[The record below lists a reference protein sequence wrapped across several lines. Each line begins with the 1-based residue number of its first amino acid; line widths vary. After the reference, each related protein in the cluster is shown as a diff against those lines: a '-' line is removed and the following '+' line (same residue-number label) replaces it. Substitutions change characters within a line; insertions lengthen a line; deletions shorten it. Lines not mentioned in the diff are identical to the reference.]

1 MEYLLKELKDNNI
14 TISLNDDDLR
24 VGFNGETVPERLI
37 KKIKEN
43 KNSLVEYLKGIH
55 HNFDFEIE
63 KATVSG
69 NYPLSSSQ
77 RRLWMLSQDE
87 SASIAYNMPGIYV
100 FEGSLNIISLEFAFN
115 TLINRHESLRTV
127 FREDQNDLV
136 RQYIYTPEELQFSI
150 NYQQTATEEDLRK
163 CIDNELV
170 KPFDL
175 AAGPLIRVNV
185 FNTNDNKC
193 VLVYIMH
200 HIISDGWSLNILTS
214 ELLLLYDSHNK
225 GRQAVLPPLRIQ
237 YKDYAVWQQSGLN
250 NEILSVQKKYW
261 LKQFEGKLPVIEL
274 AKSKI
279 RPKVRTYS
287 GRTVIRKINSDL
299 SRKLKIVLQQQ
310 SSSLFMGLLAIVYTL
325 LYKNTGDE
333 DIIIGSPIAGREN
346 IDLENQIGF
355 YANTLALRTQFN
367 KEDSFSKLLGT
378 VKKVTMNAF
387 EFQLYPFDELIEA
400 LSILRDTSRNVLFD
414 VWVVLHNTDVKKNAA
429 KQDVDLP
436 EISGYQGSEHVISKF
451 DLLFGFSDTDGQIN
465 VSIDYNTD
473 VLGEKEAQNLSDQFE
488 KILTIII
495 KNPSLKLLDV
505 AQMMNEDEKEIQKE
519 HLQNVRMKNLT
530 NLKNRG

>member
-14 TISLNDDDLR
+14 TISLNNNDLK
-24 VGFNGETVPERLI
+24 VGFSGKTIPEALI
-37 KKIKEN
+37 AKIKEN
-43 KNSLVEYLKGIH
+43 KNALVEYLGSLNHKL
-55 HNFDFEIE
+55 DFEID
-63 KATVSG
+63 KATVSD

-77 RRLWMLSQDE
+77 RRLWVLSQDE
-87 SASIAYNMPGIYV
+87 SASIAYNMPGIYF
-100 FEGSLNIISLEFAFN
+100 FEGNLNIISLEYAFN

-127 FREDQNDLV
+127 FREDENELV
-136 RQYIYTPEELQFSI
+136 RQYIYSPEKLQFSI
-150 NYQQTATEEDLRK
+150 SYQKTVTEEDLQK
-163 CIDNELV
+163 CIHNELI

-175 AAGPLIRVNV
+175 AAGPLIRVNL
-185 FNTNDNKC
+185 FNTDDKKC

-214 ELLLLYDSHNK
+214 ELLSLYESHNQ
-225 GRQAVLPPLRIQ
+225 GRQALLPPLRIQ
-237 YKDYAVWQQSGLN
+237 YKDYAVWQQSSLN

-261 LKQFEGKLPVIEL
+261 LKQFEGKLPVMEL

-279 RPKVRTYS
+279 RPKIRTYS
-287 GRTVIRKINSDL
+287 GKTITREINSDL
-299 SRKLKIVLQQQ
+299 SKELKIVLQQQ

-333 DIIIGSPIAGREN
+333 DIIVGSPIAGREN

-367 KEDSFSKLLGT
+367 REDSFSKLLGT
-378 VKKVTMNAF
+378 VKRVTMNAF
-387 EFQLYPFDELIEA
+387 EFQHYPFDELVEA
-400 LSILRDTSRNVLFD
+400 LSIMRDTSRNVLFD
-414 VWVVLHNTDVKKNAA
+414 VWVVLHNTVVKKNVA
-429 KQDVDLP
+429 KQIVGLP
-436 EISGYQGSEHVISKF
+436 EITGYQGTQHVISKF

-465 VSIDYNTD
+465 VAIDYNTD
-473 VLGEKEAQNLSDQFE
+473 ILSHKEAENLIDQFE
-488 KILTIII
+488 KILKIII
-495 KNPSLKLLDV
+495 ENPSLKLLDI
-505 AQMMNEDEKEIQKE
+505 AQMMNEDEKEIKKE